1 MLKVEQLEH
10 GKSFNNRIYFLNHS
24 NNQVHGHGGNDGL
37 SQVEVFRADH
47 VLKVAR
53 RFWGLDK
60 VQIEVSSLVLL
71 ERYCPT
77 VPSPKVIAYSEDG
90 VEVLVPLR
98 RRDDGRLEGFQ
109 KQVNEASLDHS
120 QHRPWILLTRCPW
133 RPVEES

>member
-1 MLKVEQLEH
+1 M
-10 GKSFNNRIYFLNHS
+10 
-24 NNQVHGHGGNDGL
+24 

-53 RFWGLDK
+53 RFWGLYK

-77 VPSPKVIAYSEDG
+77 VPSPKVIAYSKAG
-90 VEVLVPLR
+90 LRVLVPLR

-109 KQVNEASLDHS
+109 QKSMRLA
-120 QHRPWILLTRCPW
+120 WITANTGHG
-133 RPVEES
+133 SY